1 MASTKTTEETVRI
14 PTHIH
19 HGHGTEGSETN
30 LPSPRRPPLT
40 SPKWPT
46 ASTIRPSTR
55 FWKWTTTRIASSARK
70 SYMDF
75 STRPRAHSRRLRK
88 RCKSRYLRCVCV
100 CLCVIYMNVYLTVN
114 ATGKKNNF
122 LNSPNWVTSW
132 KDHRQHWAWAR
143 SRKRAKRSNTTV
155 PARMKPVV
163 PSNQMRRSR
172 CRTFRIP
179 WRRWRRIT
187 RRSRLLCASSM
198 VKNRFLHERGY
209 EGRLYDTERKKK
221 IGHVC
226 VCVALRYLWATN
238 NQPPLINSR
247 VMDNGGGY
255 AFLLLPFFERV
266 SYWFL
271 FFRFSL
277 FYFYSLIQR

>member
-1 MASTKTTEETVRI
+1 
-14 PTHIH
+14 
-19 HGHGTEGSETN
+19 
-30 LPSPRRPPLT
+30 
-40 SPKWPT
+40 
-46 ASTIRPSTR
+46 
-55 FWKWTTTRIASSARK
+55 
-70 SYMDF
+70 MDF